1 MMRNFTPKKSKICDH
16 HDAWVVE
23 RQAPNCLE
31 ALELAFK
38 SSGYETQQNHLW
50 QYAFESCSC
59 ERVQIQNWQKI
70 QALLDTRF
78 LF

>member
-1 MMRNFTPKKSKICDH
+1 MMPGLLNSKLQT
-16 HDAWVVE
+16 VF
-23 RQAPNCLE
+23 E

-59 ERVQIQNWQKI
+59 EKSPNSKLANKFR
-70 QALLDTRF
+70 